1 MPIGRIVGPFGVRG
15 EAKIELHTDFPER
28 FRSLKRVFVGP
39 SHSAMEVERSRRH
52 KGQVLLKLAGVDR
65 PEDVES
71 LREQDVMVPRSEAVT
86 LPEGHFFLS
95 DLLGIEV
102 FTPDGASL
110 GTITDVL
117 RTGSNDV
124 WVVSEGRQE
133 LLLPAIKDAV
143 IDLDLPAR
151 RAVVERWAADGGG
164 GSAGRER
171 AAR

>member
-15 EAKIELHTDFPER
+15 EAKVELHTDFPDR

-39 SHSAMEVERSRRH
+39 AHAAMQVERSRRH
-52 KGQVLLKLAGVDR
+52 GGQVLLKLAGVDR
-65 PEDVES
+65 PEDVER
-71 LREQDVMVPRSEAVT
+71 LREQDVLVPRSEAVT
-86 LPEGHFFLS
+86 LPEGHYYLS

-110 GTITDVL
+110 GTIADVL

-124 WVVSEGRQE
+124 WVVNEGRRE

-143 IDLDLPAR
+143 IELDLVAR
-151 RAVVERWAADGGG
+151 RAVVERWAADGGNE
-164 GSAGRER
+164 SAGRER
-171 AAR
+171 PAR